1 METYLIIAR
10 SFSFII
16 GICNVFK
23 IGMLIR
29 IRQHKRLFP
38 DATLKDI
45 ESFEKNTLRNTNL
58 FMRSTLGDKNSFN

>member
-1 METYLIIAR
+1 
-10 SFSFII
+10 
-16 GICNVFK
+16 
-23 IGMLIR
+23 MLIR